1 MASLD
6 LGDQTQ
12 AEWLPLLGI
21 SYDPRDDV
29 VDIALDGLD
38 HMIHKPRENLPRQR
52 GCGIDTP

>member
-1 MASLD
+1 VASLD
-6 LGDQTQ
+6 LDHQTQ

-38 HMIHKPRENLPRQR
+38 HMIHKLREHEKTWVAKNP
-52 GCGIDTP
+52 CS